1 MRLAIP
7 RTKSSILTFLGCL
20 YIACMFGLILW
31 TIVGCAKPVVWAE
44 GTPEHGDTVVNGV
57 KK

>member
-1 MRLAIP
+1 MRPTTARVLIFFAMCFLLAAV
-7 RTKSSILTFLGCL
+7 ILL
-20 YIACMFGLILW
+20 AA
-31 TIVGCAKPVVWAE
+31 CAKPVVWAE